1 MRSPF
6 HVEKQN
12 EGSKLMWAWSINDLS
27 DPPRVTIVERE
38 RPNPGPSEVLVRLV
52 AASLNYRDLEL
63 GRRGA
68 GRPLDAPFT
77 PLSDGCGLVEAI
89 GDGVTSLKVG
99 DRVCS
104 IFFPNWI
111 AGDVDQDSRSI
122 VLGMP
127 GFSGIGQELFV
138 LPERALIQPP
148 AFLTDAEAATLTCAG
163 VTAWRA
169 INEVAR
175 LQPGATV
182 LMQGTGGVS
191 IFALQF
197 AKAAGLRTI
206 ITSSSDEKLEKASA
220 LGADETINYRSTPK
234 WSSEARK
241 LTDGRGVDLVVEVG
255 GADTLQQ
262 SLRAVRVG
270 GAIAVIGILT
280 GRQQEIDVTS
290 IFSANVHV
298 AGISVGSR
306 AMFAAMNKAITHHG
320 IRPLINKI
328 FPRDRISDAYAAMA
342 QAGHMGKIV
351 ITAE

>member
-1 MRSPF
+1 
-6 HVEKQN
+6 
-12 EGSKLMWAWSINDLS
+12 MWAWSIKELG
-27 DPPRVTIVERE
+27 DPPRVAIVERE
-38 RPNPGPSEVLVRLV
+38 RPAPKPGDVVVRLT

-77 PLSDGCGLVEAI
+77 PLSDGCGVVEAV
-89 GDGVTSLKVG
+89 GDGVTTWKIG

-104 IFFPNWI
+104 TFFPNWT
-111 AGDVDQDSRSI
+111 AGDVDHLSRGI

-127 GFSGIGQELFV
+127 GFEGIGQEFFV
-138 LPERALIQPP
+138 LPERALIAPP
-148 AFLTDAEAATLTCAG
+148 AFLTDEEAATLTCAG

-169 INEVAR
+169 VNEVAR
-175 LQPGATV
+175 LRPGATV
-182 LMQGTGGVS
+182 LLQGTGGVS

-206 ITSSSDEKLEKASA
+206 ITSSSDEKLAKARA
-220 LGADETINYRSTPK
+220 IGADETINYRSTPK
-234 WSSEARK
+234 WATEARK

-270 GAIAVIGILT
+270 GAIAVIGILS

-290 IFSANVHV
+290 IFSANVTIS
-298 AGISVGSR
+298 GIS
-306 AMFAAMNKAITHHG
+306 
-320 IRPLINKI
+320 
-328 FPRDRISDAYAAMA
+328 
-342 QAGHMGKIV
+342 
-351 ITAE
+351 

>member
-1 MRSPF
+1 
-6 HVEKQN
+6 
-12 EGSKLMWAWSINDLS
+12 MWAWSIKALS
-27 DPPRVTIVERE
+27 DPPRVDIIERD
-38 RPNPGPSEVLVRLV
+38 RPVPRAGEVLVRLT

-68 GRPLDAPFT
+68 GRPLDTPFT
-77 PLSDGCGLVEAI
+77 PLSDGCGIVEAI
-89 GDGVTSLKVG
+89 GNGVTLWKAG

-104 IFFPNWI
+104 TFFPNWT
-111 AGDVDQDSRSI
+111 AGEVDHLSRGI

-127 GFSGIGQELFV
+127 GFPGIGAEYFV
-138 LPERALIQPP
+138 LPERALIAPP
-148 AFLTDAEAATLTCAG
+148 AFLSDEEAATLTCAG

-169 INEVAR
+169 ITEVAR
-175 LQPGATV
+175 LRPGATV
-182 LMQGTGGVS
+182 LLQGTGGVS

-206 ITSSSDEKLEKASA
+206 ITSSSDEKLAKARD

-234 WSSEARK
+234 WASEARR

-270 GAIAVIGILT
+270 GAIAVIGILS

-290 IFSANVHV
+290 IFSANVKIS
-298 AGISVGSR
+298 GISVGSH
-306 AMFAAMNKAITHHG
+306 AMFAAMN
-320 IRPLINKI
+320 
-328 FPRDRISDAYAAMA
+328 
-342 QAGHMGKIV
+342 
-351 ITAE
+351 

>member
-1 MRSPF
+1 
-6 HVEKQN
+6 
-12 EGSKLMWAWSINDLS
+12 MWAWSIKELG
-27 DPPRVTIVERE
+27 DPPRVAIVERE
-38 RPNPGPSEVLVRLV
+38 RPAPKPGDVVVRLT

-77 PLSDGCGLVEAI
+77 PLSDGCGVVEAV
-89 GDGVTSLKVG
+89 GDGVTTWKIG

-104 IFFPNWI
+104 TFFPNWT
-111 AGDVDQDSRSI
+111 AGDVDHLSRGI

-127 GFSGIGQELFV
+127 GFEGIGQEFFV
-138 LPERALIQPP
+138 LPERALIAPP
-148 AFLTDAEAATLTCAG
+148 AFLTDEEAATLTCAG

-169 INEVAR
+169 VNEVAR
-175 LQPGATV
+175 LRPGATV
-182 LMQGTGGVS
+182 LLQGTGGVS

-206 ITSSSDEKLEKASA
+206 ITSSSDEKLAKARA
-220 LGADETINYRSTPK
+220 IGADETINYRSTPK
-234 WSSEARK
+234 WATEARK

-270 GAIAVIGILT
+270 GAIAVIGILS

-290 IFSANVHV
+290 IFSANVTIS
-298 AGISVGSR
+298 GISVGSH
-306 AMFAAMNKAITHHG
+306 AMFAAMNRAIETHR
-320 IRPLINKI
+320 IRPLVSAT
-328 FPRDRISDAYAAMA
+328 FARTDISDAYAAMA
-342 QAGHMGKIV
+342 AAGHMGKLV
-351 ITAE
+351 ITAR